1 MSALTALDEPTAG
14 GAPAS
19 LPGGPGRPGF
29 PRAAVTRAVV
39 LPLAITGAAALL
51 PSLVS
56 LSAVVTLQAVLCL
69 VVFATATNLLV
80 GQAGLV
86 SFGQAVFYGTGAY
99 TVALGWLHAHLPF
112 WLLFLA
118 APVVGAAA
126 AAVMGLICLRARRL
140 YFALLTLAFSQL
152 CYTLAENSSFTLGA
166 NGVFGAMVPAS
177 LTDPVTGYFF
187 LLAVTVACLLLLW
200 RISTS
205 PFGLVLRALREN
217 RARGEALGVNA
228 YLHQLIAFTISG
240 AFCAVAGAMFAV
252 YSQSAY
258 PDLLDW
264 TTSGNAVLAAVI
276 GGLFTFPGPAAGAV
290 VLQFGQQELAQY
302 THDWQLALGAVLL
315 AVVLFR
321 PDGLAGMASPAG
333 WRASA
338 VWIRSRLRRPQ
349 APAGKAGQ

>member
-1 MSALTALDEPTAG
+1 MSAVRALDEPTAG
-14 GAPAS
+14 GAAAS
-19 LPGGPGRPGF
+19 LPGGLGRLGF
-29 PRAAVTRAVV
+29 PRAVVIRAVV
-39 LPLAITGAAALL
+39 IPVAATGVAALL
-51 PSLVS
+51 PSVFS
-56 LSAVVTLQAVLCL
+56 LSVVVTLQAVLCL

-86 SFGQAVFYGTGAY
+86 SFGQAVFYGIGAY

-118 APVVGAAA
+118 APAVGAAA
-126 AAVMGLICLRARRL
+126 AAVVGLICLRARRL

-152 CYTLAENSSFTLGA
+152 CYTVAGNSSFTLGA
-166 NGVFGAMVPAS
+166 NGVFGAMIPAPLAS
-177 LTDPVTGYFF
+177 PVTGYFF

-217 RARGEALGVNA
+217 RGRGEALGINA
-228 YLHQLIAFTISG
+228 YRHQLIAFTISG

-276 GGLFTFPGPAAGAV
+276 GGMFTFLGPAAGAV

-302 THDWQLALGAVLL
+302 VHDWQLVLGAVLL
-315 AVVLFR
+315 AVVVFR
-321 PDGLAGMASPAG
+321 PDGLAGAASLAG
-333 WRASA
+333 WRAMA
-338 VWIRSRLRRPQ
+338 GRVRSRLRRPGPRPREE
-349 APAGKAGQ
+349 A